1 MITEASA
8 TYLYNKID
16 NFVTA
21 QVELR
26 GSLDQRINDLKSE
39 HELITEVLKGADAL
53 KEPDSQFRVWIKQ
66 LRSIYLDIGRVIGMY
81 TYRKIEKNATPWYS
95 GLPKMRSHD
104 ISDKIDDIEKRL
116 KSIKEKKERYPVS
129 TTSTSTSAEHQAGI
143 APLYTPE
150 TEIVGIE
157 EPRKELAN
165 WVLDFEQVYRAMFVV
180 GMGGSGKTALV
191 KVVYEQLK
199 VDFDCH
205 VWLTASMFEQM
216 GDLLSTMYNKLSN
229 RAGVGQSSSTSPQDL
244 IGMLRSYLIGK
255 RYLIVLDNWNR
266 NDWWRDVRYAFPNC
280 NNSRVIITTT
290 RGDIASLC
298 RDTSTDDIY
307 KIPPLPLDKARELFC
322 REAFPESGMYPLE
335 PHLRE
340 VSERLLIKC
349 EGLPLAIVEMG
360 KHLSR
365 KERRESIF
373 KKVES
378 SLQDELEREL
388 SSIQQVLL
396 SGYHDLPYHLQR
408 CFLYMGMFPEDQ
420 QVNRRMLIR
429 LLIAEDFIERRN
441 QTEPEDIGEGYLK
454 ELMERNLVEASEME
468 FDGRPRTF
476 RLHNFMHK
484 IVLSKAKDEQF
495 CLVTGEG
502 DISEK
507 VQRISIQTS
516 DFNIPDEGRYH
527 IRTFFSAS
535 LGTKIPRAIIPSMI
549 LLKILHLDHAI
560 LDVLPKGIKELLLL
574 KYLSLRNT
582 NIKQLPI
589 STGRLK
595 LLETLNLKQTLVT
608 SLPKSLLDLQK
619 LRHLLVGRKSFAYRE
634 AFDAVHG
641 VKVHEEIGSLT
652 NLQNLSFVRAE
663 SGDGDHKL
671 ILGLQ
676 NLKKL
681 RKLGIVDLPSSS
693 GSILCKTIQMLTSLR
708 SLSMKSSKMGE
719 ILNIQEINKPPHLQR
734 LYLWGSLER
743 MPSWIA
749 KLDDLVR
756 IRLKWSR
763 LPAADNPITILG
775 KLNNL
780 LELQLLDAYTG
791 NMLEFCGGTFLKL
804 KILELNQMEQLQ
816 MIKTGKGALP
826 GLQKLSIILCPKL
839 RDPTGIANI
848 PQLKELHFREMPQ
861 DYVNPL
867 LRNGPLHHVV
877 GHVRIRL
884 D

>member
-8 TYLYNKID
+8 SYLYNKID
-16 NFVTA
+16 NFVA
-21 QVELR
+21 AEVKLR
-26 GSLDQRINDLKSE
+26 GSLDQRINELTSE

-53 KEPDSQFRVWIKQ
+53 KEPDNQFRVWIKQ
-66 LRSIYLDIGRVIGMY
+66 LRNIYHDIGSVVGMY
-81 TYRKIEKNATPWYS
+81 TYRKTEKNATPWYT

-116 KSIKEKKERYPVS
+116 KSIKEKKERYSVS
-129 TTSTSTSAEHQAGI
+129 STSTSTSTSAEHQAGI

-157 EPRKELAN
+157 EPRKKLVY
-165 WVLDFEQVYRAMFVV
+165 WVHGFEQAYRTMFVV
-180 GMGGSGKTALV
+180 GMSGSGKTALV

-199 VDFDCH
+199 ADFDCH
-205 VWLTASMFEQM
+205 VWLTASMFEKM
-216 GDLLSTMYNKLSN
+216 EDLLSTMYNKLSN
-229 RAGVGQSSSTSPQDL
+229 PAGVGQSSSTSSQDL
-244 IGMLRSYLIGK
+244 IGMLKNYLIDK

-266 NDWWRDVRYAFPNC
+266 NDWRSVRYAFQNC

-307 KIPPLPLDKARELFC
+307 KIPPLPLDKAEELFC

-349 EGLPLAIVEMG
+349 EGLPLGIVEMG

-373 KKVES
+373 KQVES
-378 SLQDELEREL
+378 SLQDEFEREL

-396 SGYHDLPYHLQR
+396 SGYNDLPYHLKC

-429 LLIAEDFIERRN
+429 LWIAEDFIEKRN

-468 FDGRPRTF
+468 FDGRPRTC

-502 DISEK
+502 NISEK
-507 VQRISIQTS
+507 VQRISIQS
-516 DFNIPDEGRYH
+516 SELNIQDEGMYH

-535 LGTKIPRAIIPSMI
+535 LGRKIPRGIIPRMI
-549 LLKILHLDHAI
+549 LLKILHLDNAI
-560 LDVLPKGIKELLLL
+560 LDALPKGIKELLLL

-641 VKVHEEIGSLT
+641 VMVHEEIGSLT
-652 NLQNLSFVRAE
+652 NLQNLSFVRA
-663 SGDGDHKL
+663 DGDHKL

-719 ILNIQEINKPPHLQR
+719 ILSIKEINKPPQLQR

-763 LPAADNPITILG
+763 LPASDNPITILG

-839 RDPTGIANI
+839 RDPIGIANI

-861 DYVNPL
+861 DYVKPL
-867 LRNGPLHHVV
+867 LRSGPLHHFVR
-877 GHVRIRL
+877 HVRIRQ